1 MPQTPKSEARIF
13 VLLKLRWQMLWRRKR
28 AGEELDREMA
38 FHLEQQIAENRAAG
52 MDEREAREAALR
64 AFGNPAA
71 LRDQARET
79 WSWHGLEEL
88 WRDTR
93 QSIRALRRTP
103 GFAAISILVLA
114 LGIGANV
121 ALFTLVHGVLL
132 KPYPFPD
139 AGRLVRVYEADAH
152 GRFQDNV
159 VSGGDFADWK
169 AQAKSLSELAAKRP
183 TGYGLSGTQGQ
194 LPEIVDGQQATWNLF
209 PMLGVGPAV
218 GRLFNASDDRPG
230 AEPTVVLTWGLWK
243 RRFGGSPSAIG
254 SKILLEARPYTVIGV
269 LPAWFTYP
277 NPQTQ
282 LWTAI
287 YHERS
292 PEGMSLHDAHNL
304 NVLGR
309 LRPGATLGQAQAE
322 LSGIQ
327 AGIRRRYPV
336 GPVNDAVNLR
346 TLVDSETHTV
356 KAGLCT
362 LFAATG
368 CLLLIA
374 CLNIA
379 NLLVARSATRQK
391 EAAIRAALGGS
402 RWRLVRG
409 QLIESLLL
417 AVAGGALG
425 LILAWGGL
433 HWLAASRPDVP
444 RLETVHLDAW
454 ALLFAVGAVAVCG
467 GMAGLIAASS
477 SGDRKLLET
486 LQESARAQGG
496 SRGKVRL
503 RRVLLALEVGLTVV
517 LLIGAGL
524 LLETYRHLRSI
535 PLGYDANKLLTMTIR
550 LPKGSYHD
558 APAIVNFYD
567 ALLMQVRQLPGVR
580 GAGMINTLPG
590 HGRDEDDD
598 YSVTEHPPLPQGQ
611 VLDSSTFFVDPGY
624 FAAMKIP
631 LLRGR
636 IFGDAN
642 RLDRAHD
649 ILISQQLAQD
659 VFPNEDPIGKHI
671 VTPYI
676 FGADRALRIVGVV
689 GDVYLSPIEPLY
701 PGIYYPL
708 LSGDQRNAS
717 LVVRTAGDPA
727 ALATSVEKVVSRID
741 RSLPVADILTMNQVL
756 DDSLSE
762 QSLDALLLT
771 GFGAL
776 SLLLAGVGL
785 FGVLSYVVAQRTTEI
800 GIRMALGA
808 QRGQLVR
815 QFLGDGLR
823 PAMWGLVLGLTA
835 SAGITRFMGSLLY
848 KTAPLEPGV
857 YLAVALGLAAVAVA
871 ACLAPAWRA
880 AQLDPIE
887 ALRRD

>member
-1 MPQTPKSEARIF
+1 
-13 VLLKLRWQMLWRRKR
+13 MLWRRKQ
-28 AGEELDREMA
+28 AGEELDAELA

-64 AFGNPAA
+64 LFGNPAA
-71 LRDQARET
+71 LRDQVRDTWT
-79 WSWHGLEEL
+79 WSAWEEF
-88 WRDTR
+88 WRDVR
-93 QSIRALRRTP
+93 QSLRALRRTP
-103 GFAAISILVLA
+103 GFAVVSILVLA

-121 ALFTLVHGVLL
+121 ALFALVRGVLL
-132 KPYPFPD
+132 KPYPFPE
-139 AGRLVRVYEADAH
+139 ANRLVRIYEADAQ

-159 VSGGDFADWK
+159 VAGGDFADWK
-169 AQAKSLSELAAKRP
+169 AQAKSFSGLAAKKPVR
-183 TGYGLSGTQGQ
+183 YGLSGTQGQ
-194 LPEIVDGQQATWNLF
+194 LPEVVDAQQASWNLF
-209 PMLGVGPAV
+209 PLLGVKPAV
-218 GRLFNASDDRPG
+218 GRLFTASDDRRD
-230 AEPTVVLTWGLWK
+230 AEATVILTWGLWK
-243 RRFGGSPSAIG
+243 RRFGGNPAVIG
-254 SKILLEARPYTVIGV
+254 STVLLEARPYTVIGV

-292 PEGMSLHDAHNL
+292 PEVMSLHDAHNL
-304 NVLGR
+304 NVVGR
-309 LRPGATLGQAQAE
+309 LFPSATLGQAQSEIA
-322 LSGIQ
+322 GIQ
-327 AGIRRRYPV
+327 AGIRRQYPA
-336 GPVNDAVNLR
+336 GAVMDSANIR
-346 TLVDSETHTV
+346 PLVDSETHTV
-356 KAGLCT
+356 KVGLYT

-379 NLLVARSATRQK
+379 NLLVARAATRQK

-425 LILAWGGL
+425 LILAWAAL
-433 HWLAASRPDVP
+433 KWLAMARPDVP

-454 ALLFAVGAVAVCG
+454 AWLFALGAVAVCG

-477 SGDRKLLET
+477 SGDARILET
-486 LQESARAQGG
+486 LQESARSQGG

-524 LLETYRHLRSI
+524 LLETYQHLRSI
-535 PLGYDANKLLTMTIR
+535 PLGYDANRLLTMTIR
-550 LPKGSYHD
+550 LPRGSYHD
-558 APAIVNFYD
+558 ASSIVNFDD
-567 ALLMQVRQLPGVR
+567 ALLMRVRQLPGVR
-580 GAGMINTLPG
+580 GAGLTNTLPG

-598 YSVTEHPPLPQGQ
+598 YVVKEHPPLPQGQ
-611 VLDSSTFFVDPGY
+611 TLDSSTIFVDPGY

-631 LLRGR
+631 LLQGE
-636 IFGDAN
+636 IFSDAN
-642 RLDRAHD
+642 RLDHAND
-649 ILISQQLAQD
+649 ILISQQLARD

-671 VTPYI
+671 VTPYV
-676 FGADRALRIVGVV
+676 FGADRPMRIVGVV
-689 GDVYLSPIEPLY
+689 GDIYLSPIEPLY
-701 PGIYYPL
+701 PAIYYPL
-708 LSGDQRNAS
+708 LSGDQRDAS

-727 ALATSVEKVVSRID
+727 MLATSVEKAVSGID
-741 RSLPVADILTMNQVL
+741 RSLPVADVLTMDQVL
-756 DDSLSE
+756 DGALSE
-762 QSLDALLLT
+762 QSLNTLLLS

-776 SLLLAGVGL
+776 SLLLAAVGL

-815 QFLGDGLR
+815 QFLADGLR
-823 PAMWGLVLGLTA
+823 PAIWGLILGLAA
-835 SAGITRFMGSLLY
+835 SAGVTQLMSTMLYGTR
-848 KTAPLEPGV
+848 PLEPGV
-857 YLAVALGLAAVAVA
+857 YLLVALGLIAVAA
-871 ACLAPAWRA
+871 GACLAPAWRA
-880 AQLDPIE
+880 SQLDPIE
-887 ALRRD
+887 ALRRE